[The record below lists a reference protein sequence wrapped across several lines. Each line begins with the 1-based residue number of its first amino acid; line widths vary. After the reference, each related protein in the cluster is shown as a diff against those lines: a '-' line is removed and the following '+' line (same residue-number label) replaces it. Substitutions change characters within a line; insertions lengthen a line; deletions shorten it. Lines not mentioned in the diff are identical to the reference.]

1 MDKRGIRPLQV
12 NRREKRMDKVF
23 ISGLEVLCT
32 IGAYEWEKGIRQK
45 LVFDLEMDF
54 DNRPAGLQDDL
65 ALALDYATVASR
77 VTALVQ
83 SEPVE
88 LVETMAERVAALIL
102 QQFPVPKVRV
112 RVTKPTA
119 VVTARGVG
127 VEIVREA

>member
-1 MDKRGIRPLQV
+1 
-12 NRREKRMDKVF
+12 MDKVF

-32 IGAYEWEKGIRQK
+32 IGAYEWEKGITQR
-45 LVFDLEMDF
+45 LIFDLEMDY
-54 DNRPAGLQDDL
+54 NTRPAGERDDL
-65 ALALDYATVASR
+65 ALALDYAYVANR
-77 VTALVQ
+77 VTELVQ
-83 SEPVE
+83 ASPVE

-102 QQFPVPKVRV
+102 QEFAVPRVKV

>member
-1 MDKRGIRPLQV
+1 
-12 NRREKRMDKVF
+12 MDKVF

-32 IGAYEWEKGIRQK
+32 IGVYEWEKGITQR
-45 LVFDLEMDF
+45 LLFDLEMDY
-54 DNRPAGLQDDL
+54 NTRPAGEQDEL
-65 ALALDYATVASR
+65 ALALDYAYVANR
-77 VTALVQ
+77 VTELVQ
-83 SEPVE
+83 ASPVE

-102 QQFPVPKVRV
+102 QEFAVPRVKV